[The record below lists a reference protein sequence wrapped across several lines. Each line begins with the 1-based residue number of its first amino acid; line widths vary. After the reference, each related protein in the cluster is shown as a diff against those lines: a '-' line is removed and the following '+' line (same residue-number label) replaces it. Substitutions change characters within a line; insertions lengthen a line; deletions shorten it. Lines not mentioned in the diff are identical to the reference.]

1 MHTVQSAVTFLNSD
15 IGTAPPAVPNL
26 TCCCCGT
33 TFTKLFKHLN
43 HLYVSWLDFSH
54 SCLNYLFCFTIIR
67 THPRQSVAWYWCVFA
82 PGSSVEQQQQV
93 AMITVTRE
101 DGKAARAA
109 AGGQT
114 WRPCLTRAH
123 SFIFILGSCNS
134 SYLLLTARAT
144 AYIVCDYDLIHS
156 LFAERIF

>member
-1 MHTVQSAVTFLNSD
+1 M
-15 IGTAPPAVPNL
+15 
-26 TCCCCGT
+26 
-33 TFTKLFKHLN
+33 
-43 HLYVSWLDFSH
+43 
-54 SCLNYLFCFTIIR
+54 
-67 THPRQSVAWYWCVFA
+67 FA
-82 PGSSVEQQQQV
+82 PGSVEQQQQV

-123 SFIFILGSCNS
+123 SFIFILGSRNS

>member
-1 MHTVQSAVTFLNSD
+1 M
-15 IGTAPPAVPNL
+15 
-26 TCCCCGT
+26 
-33 TFTKLFKHLN
+33 
-43 HLYVSWLDFSH
+43 
-54 SCLNYLFCFTIIR
+54 
-67 THPRQSVAWYWCVFA
+67 CVC
-82 PGSSVEQQQQV
+82 PGQRGAAAAGGDDHRDE
-93 AMITVTRE
+93 E

-109 AGGQT
+109 AWGQT

-123 SFIFILGSCNS
+123 SFIFILGSRNS